1 MDRIK
6 ALVASCSLLA
16 LGACAVTPQAPTVV
30 AMPGPGKSFTAF
42 QQEDAFCRQA
52 AFASVGGVSAN
63 QAATQSAV
71 GSAAV
76 GTVVGA
82 ALGAAIG
89 GAAGNPGLGAAA
101 GAGAGLL
108 TGSSVGAANAQ
119 AAGGDTQFRYDMTY
133 AQCMFSYGN
142 TVQQPQPTYRR
153 GARLLGGARG
163 RGGAA
168 RGGRRLGMGLGR
180 WMGRWLAPARLVVA
194 PIASPRRRGDAA

>member
-16 LGACAVTPQAPTVV
+16 LGACAVTPQAPTVI
-30 AMPGPGKSFTAF
+30 AMPGQGKSFTDF

-52 AFASVGGVSAN
+52 AFASIGGVSAN

-76 GTVVGA
+76 GTLTGA

-89 GAAGNPGLGAAA
+89 GAAGNAGLGAAA

-119 AAGGDTQFRYDMTY
+119 VAGSDAQFRYDMTY

-142 TVQQPQPTYRR
+142 TVSQPQPAFAAAPGYWGGPVVV
-153 GARLLGGARG
+153 GAPVVVGGWG
-163 RGGAA
+163 WGWGG
-168 RGGRRLGMGLGR
+168 G
-180 WMGRWLAPARLVVA
+180 W
-194 PIASPRRRGDAA
+194 RRRGWW

>member
-6 ALVASCSLLA
+6 VLAASCSLLA
-16 LGACAVTPQAPTVV
+16 LGACAVTPQAPTVI
-30 AMPGPGKSFTAF
+30 AMPGQGKSFTDF

-76 GTVVGA
+76 GTAVGA
-82 ALGAAIG
+82 AMGAAIG
-89 GAAGNPGLGAAA
+89 AAAGNAGLGAAA

-142 TVQQPQPTYRR
+142 TVQQPQPSYAAAP
-153 GARLLGGARG
+153 GYWGPSVVVGGPVWVGGGWGWYGGGWRG
-163 RGGAA
+163 RYW
-168 RGGRRLGMGLGR
+168 R
-180 WMGRWLAPARLVVA
+180 
-194 PIASPRRRGDAA
+194 

>member
-142 TVQQPQPTYRR
+142 TVQQPQPTYAAAPGYW
-153 GARLLGGARG
+153 GA
-163 RGGAA
+163 
-168 RGGRRLGMGLGR
+168 
-180 WMGRWLAPARLVVA
+180 PVVVA
-194 PIASPRRRGDAA
+194 APPVVVGGWGWGWGGGWGGGWRRRGWW